1 MPLPTQPG
9 SKVAALLPVM
19 MWDIASVQTYADD
32 VIVFLHK
39 SSSTSTLVLSI
50 CLLTGEVDLLSYSA

>member
-1 MPLPTQPG
+1 MPLPTQPD

-19 MWDIASVQTYADD
+19 MWVVASVQTYADD

-50 CLLTGEVDLLSYSA
+50 CLLTGEVDLLAYSA

>member
-19 MWDIASVQTYADD
+19 MWVIASVQTYADD